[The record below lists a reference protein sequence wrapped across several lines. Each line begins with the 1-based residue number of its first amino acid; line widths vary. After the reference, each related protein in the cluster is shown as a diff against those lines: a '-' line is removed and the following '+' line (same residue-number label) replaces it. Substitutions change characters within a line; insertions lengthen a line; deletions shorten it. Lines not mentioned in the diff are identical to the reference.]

1 MKKKSQFI
9 LALSIGFIVSMIIMS
24 IAIYFGYTS
33 AYSTNVDSFVIKI
46 FGIPIYELV
55 KTGTK
60 YVGTSQGIYMGMFC
74 GICMTIAVIIQ
85 TIISKMKHNK

>member
-1 MKKKSQFI
+1 MKKNFKWI

-33 AYSTNVDSFVIKI
+33 AYSTNVDSFVVRI

-74 GICMTIAVIIQ
+74 GICMAIAVAIE
-85 TIISKMKHNK
+85 TIILKMKRK